1 MISYFVEGTVGGL
14 PADDSVRRIG
24 TFKTREEA
32 IACAKRIIDSFLL
45 QQYRDDM
52 YPLDLYALYLSAG
65 EQPTIFQDDES
76 TMNVAGFNSQQYAT
90 QRCQDYCGKTD
101 P

>member
-1 MISYFVEGTVGGL
+1 MTSFFVEGMSQGL
-14 PADDSVRRIG
+14 PVEDGVRRIG

-32 IACAKRIIDSFLL
+32 IACAKRTIDSFLL
-45 QQYRDDM
+45 QQYRPDM
-52 YPLDLYALYLSAG
+52 FPRDLYARYQLAG
-65 EQPTIFQDDES
+65 EHPTIFQDDEA
-76 TMNVAGFNSQQYAT
+76 TMNVAGFSSLQYAT

>member
-1 MISYFVEGTVGGL
+1 MTSFFVEGMSQGQPVEEG
-14 PADDSVRRIG
+14 VRRIG

-32 IACAKRIIDSFLL
+32 IACAKRIIDAFLL
-45 QQYRDDM
+45 QQYRPDM
-52 YPLDLYALYLSAG
+52 CPRDLLARYQLAG
-65 EQPTIFQDDES
+65 EHPVIFQDDNA
-76 TMNVAGFNSQQYAT
+76 TMNVSGFSPPLYVT

>member
-1 MISYFVEGTVGGL
+1 MTSFFVEGISQGQPVEDG
-14 PADDSVRRIG
+14 VRRIG

-32 IACAKRIIDSFLL
+32 IACAKRTIDSFLL
-45 QQYRDDM
+45 QQYRPDM
-52 YPLDLYALYLSAG
+52 FPRDLYARYQLAG
-65 EQPTIFQDDES
+65 EHPVIFQDDNA
-76 TMNVAGFNSQQYAT
+76 TMNVSGFNPPLYTT